1 MMPFDKPKDAIRRV
15 LAKVGVDPVTRIH
28 ADDQDPEYTSC
39 QPEELSDYFR
49 LYQDG
54 STDPDERAVLCCF
67 MLECLNDFCAEGA
80 AHPLQGAVFDALLDA
95 GDTHATEIAYWSE
108 SDDPDPENWWPIA
121 ESIIEHK
128 AARAQRPT
136 AVSSAGL
143 SMRGLELRDADS
155 RGFLSFDLR
164 DILACL
170 GRDAIERMWTW
181 QDVDC
186 TGEGVDEFFEAVYQR
201 QAIPGSR
208 LIELSRRVL
217 ISDGIF
223 YGRHP
228 GEDAPSI
235 VIKSVNS
242 TLWEV
247 FGSDES
253 LRKIESG
260 FTNVR
265 PASPDAG

>member
-1 MMPFDKPKDAIRRV
+1 
-15 LAKVGVDPVTRIH
+15 
-28 ADDQDPEYTSC
+28 
-39 QPEELSDYFR
+39 
-49 LYQDG
+49 
-54 STDPDERAVLCCF
+54 
-67 MLECLNDFCAEGA
+67 
-80 AHPLQGAVFDALLDA
+80 
-95 GDTHATEIAYWSE
+95 
-108 SDDPDPENWWPIA
+108 
-121 ESIIEHK
+121 
-128 AARAQRPT
+128 
-136 AVSSAGL
+136 
-143 SMRGLELRDADS
+143 
-155 RGFLSFDLR
+155 
-164 DILACL
+164 
-170 GRDAIERMWTW
+170 MWTW

-208 LIELSRRVL
+208 PIELSRRVL

-235 VIKSVNS
+235 VIKSVDS

-265 PASPDAG
+265 PASPGAG

>member
-1 MMPFDKPKDAIRRV
+1 MMPFDQRRHPPGPSQGRRRSGDA
-15 LAKVGVDPVTRIH
+15 DPCGQSGSRIH
-28 ADDQDPEYTSC
+28 V
-39 QPEELSDYFR
+39 LSTGGAFR
-49 LYQDG
+49 LFSPLPGRVNRPRREGRALLLHARVSKRLLRRG
-54 STDPDERAVLCCF
+54 SRA
-67 MLECLNDFCAEGA
+67 
-80 AHPLQGAVFDALLDA
+80 PSSGAVFDALLDA

-186 TGEGVDEFFEAVYQR
+186 TGEGVDEFFEAVYQG

-208 LIELSRRVL
+208 LIRT
-217 ISDGIF
+217 I
-223 YGRHP
+223 
-228 GEDAPSI
+228 APSPAGHRR
-235 VIKSVNS
+235 N
-242 TLWEV
+242 L
-247 FGSDES
+247 
-253 LRKIESG
+253 LRKAPRRRRTEHRHQ
-260 FTNVR
+260 VR
-265 PASPDAG
+265 RQYVVGGLRQR